1 MPGRTRSAMARSARA
16 TMPPMF
22 RIFSNSTF
30 DLMDTA
36 LFYRACAGR
45 FSVLRRLCG
54 DIAFRTML
62 YFPLMK
68 IAVIGLGFMGSTHL
82 KALKSIPEAELA
94 AVVSSDEKK
103 LSGDL
108 SGIQGNLGG
117 PGEKMDFSHVK
128 KYRRIGEALED
139 PEIEAVDICLPTD
152 QHASATL
159 AALRAG
165 KHVLVE
171 KPMAL
176 NAAGADEILAEARKS
191 GRVLMTGQVLRFI
204 GAYRKTAERVKSG
217 SLGAVRSALFRRR
230 CAAPAWS
237 KWLGDPAKSGGGVF
251 DLLIHDV
258 DYCVHLLGNPA
269 SLTATG
275 YEKLERGI
283 DIIAAEFQYPSIG
296 SVVIT
301 GGWHHPKSYPFSM
314 EFTVVAEEG
323 TLDYSSEGRPLALY
337 RADGEKQVVD
347 PGETDLFTEELRYF
361 TDCVTQAKQ
370 PELCPPEESALA
382 VKLTRLM
389 VESRKNNGERLAC
402 SF

>member
-1 MPGRTRSAMARSARA
+1 
-16 TMPPMF
+16 
-22 RIFSNSTF
+22 
-30 DLMDTA
+30 
-36 LFYRACAGR
+36 
-45 FSVLRRLCG
+45 
-54 DIAFRTML
+54 
-62 YFPLMK
+62 MK

-82 KALKSIPEAELA
+82 KALKSVPGAELA

-117 PGEKMDFSHVK
+117 PGEKMDFSRVK
-128 KYRRIGEALED
+128 KYRHIREALED

-152 QHASATL
+152 QHAPATL

-176 NAAGADEILAEARKS
+176 DAAGADEILAEARKT
-191 GRVLMTGQVLRFI
+191 GRLLMTGQVLRFI

-237 KWLGDPAKSGGGVF
+237 QWLSDPARSGGGVF

-258 DYCVHLLGNPA
+258 DFCVHLFGKPSA
-269 SLTATG
+269 VSATG
-275 YEKLERGI
+275 YEDLPRGI
-283 DIIAAEFQYPSIG
+283 DLVLAEFHYPAIG
-296 SVVIT
+296 SVAIA

-314 EFTVVAEEG
+314 EFTVVCDGG
-323 TLDYSSEGRPLALY
+323 TLDYSSDGRPLALY
-337 RADGEKQVVD
+337 GAQGEKQVLDSAEDDWFV
-347 PGETDLFTEELRYF
+347 EELKYF
-361 TDCVTQAKQ
+361 VDCAAHGRK
-370 PELCPPEESALA
+370 PELCPPEESATA
-382 VKLTRLM
+382 VKLARLM
-389 VESRKNNGERLAC
+389 VESRSKNGEKIAC
-402 SF
+402 NR